1 MYTISRLDYPKS
13 KNQNNFVNI
22 MYYLLINR
30 RNKQN
35 NNFLRTGAFSK
46 KISIFYQNFS
56 LKLFKMENIDW
67 FEKDFD

>member
-1 MYTISRLDYPKS
+1 
-13 KNQNNFVNI
+13 
-22 MYYLLINR
+22 MYYLLINQ
-30 RNKQN
+30 RNKKN